1 MALDTLQQRLGYHF
15 NSPEVLT
22 EALTHPSLQNKGDC
36 RGHNQRLEF
45 LGDSVLGSILA
56 SWLYNSF
63 PEEDEGKLSRKKA
76 MLARGEHLTK
86 IARELELHLYILAGK
101 SERMDSQELRDSALE
116 DALEAIIGAIFLDG
130 GYEAAR
136 KVIMQWEPTF
146 HQSLEAGSVSF
157 NPKGRLQEYVQSNMP
172 GTRIS
177 YHVVRQSGPDH
188 KKTFHISVS
197 LAGERRGAGSG
208 LSKKAAEEQA
218 AMDALVS
225 LNPRADGS

>member
-1 MALDTLQQRLGYHF
+1 MELDILQEKLGYHF
-15 NSPEVLT
+15 NSPEVLA
-22 EALTHPSLQNKGDC
+22 EALTHPSLQDKGEC
-36 RGHNQRLEF
+36 RDHNQRLEF
-45 LGDSVLGSILA
+45 LGDSVLGALLA
-56 SWLYNSF
+56 SWLYNAF

-76 MLARGEHLTK
+76 ILARGEHLTK
-86 IARELELHLYILAGK
+86 IARDLELHLYILAGK
-101 SERMDSQELRDSALE
+101 SERMDSQKLRDSALE

-136 KVIMQWEPTF
+136 KVVMQWEPTF

-177 YHVVRQSGPDH
+177 YQVVRQSGPDH
-188 KKTFHISVS
+188 KKTFHVRVS
-197 LAGERRGAGSG
+197 LAGEQRGVGSG

-218 AMDALVS
+218 AIDALAS